1 MVLAKDPWHYSVV
14 YMDAEA
20 FDIRLR
26 PTSKFLL
33 VQLLHVNCDVSVY
46 QSTGQCLSFGAEFN
60 FTAPYLIY
68 IYILM
73 HINKQIM
80 NSNKE
85 IYIVLKSAVVCY
97 IIFLL
102 LAALQSHL

>member
-1 MVLAKDPWHYSVV
+1 
-14 YMDAEA
+14 MDAEA

-33 VQLLHVNCDVSVY
+33 IQLLHMYCDMSVC
-46 QSTGQCLSFGAEFN
+46 QSTGQCL
-60 FTAPYLIY
+60 YLSVRNLISQHHVLICIY
-68 IYILM
+68 TLM

-80 NSNKE
+80 DSNKE
-85 IYIVLKSAVVCY
+85 IYIVLKFAVVCY

-102 LAALQSHL
+102 LAVLQLRL